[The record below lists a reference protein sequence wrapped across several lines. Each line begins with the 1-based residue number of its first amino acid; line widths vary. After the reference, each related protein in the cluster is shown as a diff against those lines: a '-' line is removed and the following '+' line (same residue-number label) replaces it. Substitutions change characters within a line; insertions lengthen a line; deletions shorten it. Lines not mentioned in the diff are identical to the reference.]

1 MQIDTSTYGLGRAIH
16 IPILTF
22 TLLYVDNIG
31 QDSIPRTFDLE

>member
-1 MQIDTSTYGLGRAIH
+1 MAWGTATEAWAEQYH